1 MDESIL
7 TLKNI
12 SKSYPG
18 VQALDQVSI
27 EFKRGEVHSIVGENG
42 AGKSTLIKTITGA
55 IEPTSGTIVYQ
66 GKEMQSVN
74 PIFALKEGISAIYQ
88 EFNLI
93 PSLTVAENI
102 FYGREISGRFFLNRR
117 EMNQQAERILS
128 QLGVHIPPQSIVK
141 ELSVGFQQ
149 IVEIAKSIS
158 AHAKVLIM
166 DEPTA
171 PLTASEVAKLYEIV
185 GRLKQSGM
193 TVIYISHKFDEIF
206 HLSDR
211 ITVMRD
217 GKYIT
222 TLQCKDTNKEQLV
235 SLMVGRSLGQD
246 YPAKSAGS
254 GAVILEVK
262 GISNEKIHNI
272 SFDLR
277 EKEILG
283 IAGLVGAGRT
293 ELARAIFGADAIA
306 KGGIYIRGQIVKF
319 KQPRD
324 AIKHKLGL
332 IPEDRKQHGAL
343 LNMDIKFNISYPS
356 LGKFT
361 KAGMLQPSQEKQLAA
376 DYIKMLAIRTPNEQQ
391 LVKNLSGGNQQKVVL
406 AKWLAMHCD
415 ILIFDEP
422 TRGIDVGAKQEIY
435 TLMRDLVNQGKS
447 IIMISSEMPELIGMS
462 DRILVMKDGRLTG
475 EIKGS
480 DMTQEHIL
488 TMATSDLPSD
498 LR

>member
-1 MDESIL
+1 MGQPVL

-27 EFKRGEVHSIVGENG
+27 DFKPGEVHSIVGENG

-55 IEPTSGTIVYQ
+55 IEPTSGTIIYKGIEMSSMNPVY
-66 GKEMQSVN
+66 
-74 PIFALKEGISAIYQ
+74 ALKEGISAIYQ

-102 FYGREISGRFFLNRR
+102 FYGRELGGRFFLNRK
-117 EMNQQAERILS
+117 EMNRQSEQIMS
-128 QLGVHIPPQSIVK
+128 QLGLHIAPQALVK
-141 ELSVGFQQ
+141 DLTVGYQQ

-158 AHAKVLIM
+158 AQAKVLIM

-171 PLTASEVAKLYEIV
+171 PLTTREVEKLYDIV
-185 GRLKQSGM
+185 DHLKQSGM
-193 TVIYISHKFDEIF
+193 TIIYISHKFDEVF
-206 HLSDR
+206 RLSDR

-222 TLQCKDTNKEQLV
+222 TLTCQETNKDQLV
-235 SLMVGRSLGQD
+235 SLMVGRTLGQD
-246 YPAKSAGS
+246 YPPKSQQFG
-254 GAVILEVK
+254 EVVLRVK
-262 GISNEKIHNI
+262 DYSNEKIKGAA
-272 SFDLR
+272 FELR
-277 EKEILG
+277 EREILG
-283 IAGLVGAGRT
+283 LAGLVGAGRT
-293 ELARAIFGADAIA
+293 ELVRAIFGADPIA
-306 KGGIYIRGQIVKF
+306 EGELYIHGKRVKIT
-319 KQPRD
+319 QPLD
-324 AIKHKLGL
+324 AIRYKLGL

-343 LNMDIKFNISYPS
+343 LDMDIKFNISFPS
-356 LGKFT
+356 LGKIS
-361 KAGMLQPSQEKQLAA
+361 KVGVLQTGEEKKLASS
-376 DYIKMLAIRTPNEQQ
+376 YIKALSIRTPNADQ

-435 TLMRDLVNQGKS
+435 TLMRELVNQGKS

-462 DRILVMKDGRLTG
+462 DRVLVMKEGRING
-475 EIKGS
+475 EIHGS
-480 DMTQEHIL
+480 DISQERIL
-488 TMATSDLPSD
+488 KLATDDLAPA
-498 LR
+498 